1 MIPALSLMIGMYIIT
16 RMFEILLKDD
26 TNIFVKVIGLITVA
40 VALFSLY
47 DILIAGAKVAN
58 AALQ

>member
-26 TNIFVKVIGLITVA
+26 TNTFVKVIGLITVA
-40 VALFSLY
+40 AAVFSLY
-47 DILIAGAKVAN
+47 SILIAGASVAS
-58 AALQ
+58 ATMQ

>member
-26 TNIFVKVIGLITVA
+26 TNTFVKVIGLITVA
-40 VALFSLY
+40 VAVFSLLI
-47 DILIAGAKVAN
+47 ILIAGASVAS
-58 AALQ
+58 ATMQ

>member
-26 TNIFVKVIGLITVA
+26 TNTFVKVIGLITVA
-40 VALFSLY
+40 VAVFSLY
-47 DILIAGAKVAN
+47 SILIAGASVAS
-58 AALQ
+58 ATMQ

>member
-26 TNIFVKVIGLITVA
+26 TNMFVKVIGLITIA
-40 VALFSLY
+40 VALFSIY
-47 DILIAGAKVAN
+47 EILTAGASVAN
-58 AALQ
+58 AATQ